1 MKNKNELFIVESE
14 NGEWL
19 DNTGDGGW
27 SCWTTQAEA
36 QDALDSEADN
46 GEDQRTAYKIV
57 RFVREITEVGN
68 ANGQSAKNE
77 YFASGYT
84 RKDLKAMHPN
94 VELEP
99 EWVMCP
105 QCSRENSRDTWDKFG
120 GKCPNCRDL
129 YGKD

>member
-57 RFVREITEVGN
+57 RFVRET
-68 ANGQSAKNE
+68 A
-77 YFASGYT
+77 
-84 RKDLKAMHPN
+84 
-94 VELEP
+94 
-99 EWVMCP
+99 
-105 QCSRENSRDTWDKFG
+105 RDTG
-120 GKCPNCRDL
+120 NEQNSGM
-129 YGKD
+129 